1 MLGLIPMDFQHYSIE
16 EIIQLIERKVQLVNI
31 PLNYNLKKKQIK
43 KYILLLILE
52 KDLISSKLRAEEKE
66 HKIEV
71 IELNKDTNVVLLT
84 MEDLE

>member
-1 MLGLIPMDFQHYSIE
+1 MLGLIPMDFQLYSIE
-16 EIIQLIERKVQLVNI
+16 EIIQLIERKVQLVNR

-52 KDLISSKLRAEEKE
+52 KDFISSKLRAEEKE

-84 MEDLE
+84 MEHLE

>member
-1 MLGLIPMDFQHYSIE
+1 MLGLIPMDFQLYSIE

-52 KDLISSKLRAEEKE
+52 KDLIS
-66 HKIEV
+66 IE
-71 IELNKDTNVVLLT
+71 IKGGRKRTQNWSYRT
-84 MEDLE
+84 

>member
-1 MLGLIPMDFQHYSIE
+1 MLGLIPMDFQLYSIE
-16 EIIQLIERKVQLVNI
+16 EIIQLIERKVQLVNR

-84 MEDLE
+84 MEHLE

>member
-1 MLGLIPMDFQHYSIE
+1 MDFQHYSIE
-16 EIIQLIERKVQLVNI
+16 EIIQLIERKVQLVNR

-84 MEDLE
+84 MEHLE

>member
-1 MLGLIPMDFQHYSIE
+1 MDFQHYSIE

-84 MEDLE
+84 MEHLE

>member
-1 MLGLIPMDFQHYSIE
+1 MDFQLYSIE

-84 MEDLE
+84 MEHLE

>member
-1 MLGLIPMDFQHYSIE
+1 MDFQHYSIE

>member
-1 MLGLIPMDFQHYSIE
+1 MDFQLYSIE

>member
-1 MLGLIPMDFQHYSIE
+1 MDFQLYSIE

-52 KDLISSKLRAEEKE
+52 KDLISSKLKAEEKE